1 MQPNFQVAPDGTRMW
16 LLHIGNLVADEG
28 VFLPF
33 GNVST
38 ASHPVPETKRRKLVM
53 ISVLIEHPEDGIFL
67 FETGAGKDYPDVW
80 GPQLADIFAREDHSE
95 DLELDTAIRKTGHD
109 IKDVKGVI
117 IGHLHL
123 DHAGGLEYFRG
134 TDVPIYVHELEL
146 KHSFY
151 SVATKTDI
159 GVYLPTYLQFDLNW
173 KPLHGDSILLARG
186 ITVHLCPGHTPGL
199 CILQVNLK
207 SSGTWIFTSDQ
218 YVVQENYD
226 NLSTQGWLTRDHAAW
241 SMSNQLVHMLQKA
254 TRAKVIF
261 GHDRDV
267 LLRHNLAPLYYE

>member
-28 VFLPF
+28 IFLPF
-33 GNVST
+33 GNVCT
-38 ASHPVPETKRRKLVM
+38 ATHPVSQSKRRDLVM
-53 ISVLIEHPEDGIFL
+53 ISALIEHPEDGLFL
-67 FETGAGKDYPDVW
+67 YETGAGKDYPDVW
-80 GPQLADIFAREDHSE
+80 GPQLADIFARGEHSE
-95 DLELDTAIRKTGHD
+95 DLELDAAIRKTGHD
-109 IKDVKGVI
+109 IKDIKGVI

-159 GVYLPTYLQFDLNW
+159 D
-173 KPLHGDSILLARG
+173 
-186 ITVHLCPGHTPGL
+186 
-199 CILQVNLK
+199 
-207 SSGTWIFTSDQ
+207 SGTWIFTSDQ
-218 YVVQENYD
+218 YIVQENYD

-241 SMSNQLVHMLQKA
+241 SMSNQLVHTLQKA
-254 TRAKVIF
+254 TRAKVIL
-261 GHDRDV
+261 GHDREV
-267 LLRHNLAPLYYE
+267 LMRYNLAPQYYQ